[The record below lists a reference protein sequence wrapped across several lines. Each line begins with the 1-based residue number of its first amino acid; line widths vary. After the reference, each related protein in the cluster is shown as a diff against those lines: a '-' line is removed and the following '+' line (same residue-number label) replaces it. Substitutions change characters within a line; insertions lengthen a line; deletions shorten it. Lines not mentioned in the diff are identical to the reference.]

1 MMSRN
6 SPIDSFFSS
15 IIHLILTLIF
25 NFFIMRQLEI
35 YAGVIRII
43 LVFMLSGTA
52 GSMASAIFLPYR
64 VEVKQELLL

>member
-1 MMSRN
+1 
-6 SPIDSFFSS
+6 
-15 IIHLILTLIF
+15 
-25 NFFIMRQLEI
+25 MRQLEI